1 MINSLKREIKEAK
14 TGIKDGDRRYLTGY
28 ISALSFVE
36 GLIAQLEEKVRKH
49 EIVEPESW
57 QYGYDQ
63 GYQRARLDYGLED
76 DDRYGNIDRIIRKLN
91 SRIDEFSKK
100 NPKKTG
106 CEAVEMVRE
115 VVQMLEREA
124 DGEEERQECNI

>member
-28 ISALSFVE
+28 INALSFAE

-57 QYGYDQ
+57 QHGYDQ
-63 GYQRARLDYGLED
+63 GYQSARLNYGLED
-76 DDRYGNIDRIIRKLN
+76 DDRYGNIDKIIRKLN
-91 SRIDEFSKK
+91 SRIDEFLKK

-106 CEAVEMVRE
+106 CEAVEMVME
-115 VVQMLEREA
+115 VVQMLEREV
-124 DGEEERQECNI
+124 EE